1 MIGCTSTK
9 NSCEGFSTLYPNT
22 PYTQSEYGDVSEEE
36 YYENLEEQAEALE
49 ESVYEEL
56 MQMSA
61 DTSRQGILYSL
72 LGVGAAML
80 SIGSIFVAA
89 KAIRRMQKNKASI
102 KLVEGEA
109 TTDYEGGIIA

>member
-9 NSCEGFSTLYPNT
+9 NSCEGFSTLMPNT
-22 PYTQSEYGDVSEEE
+22 PYTQSEYGDSEEE

-80 SIGSIFVAA
+80 SIGSIFIAA

-102 KLVEGEA
+102 NLVEGEA
-109 TTDYEGGIIA
+109 STDYEGGIIA